1 MFLSGLKQIFKLATC
16 STYAI
21 LLILKCSGK
30 GMYESI
36 PELWKGSFLI
46 LYKTSCFYFA
56 VAKIN

>member
-36 PELWKGSFLI
+36 PEL
-46 LYKTSCFYFA
+46 
-56 VAKIN
+56 